1 MTVHVQRFSLCTNT
15 CSNIYHIIFN
25 KDHEFNFTDG
35 IYYGTKTILR
45 SEKKRIPMPL
55 NIKTVI
61 NISEPFRSGS
71 AVVHQTIS
79 FPH

>member
-1 MTVHVQRFSLCTNT
+1 MTVHVQHFSLCTNT
-15 CSNIYHIIFN
+15 CSN
-25 KDHEFNFTDG
+25 KDHEFDFTDD
-35 IYYGTKTILR
+35 IYYGTKMILR

>member
-1 MTVHVQRFSLCTNT
+1 
-15 CSNIYHIIFN
+15 
-25 KDHEFNFTDG
+25 
-35 IYYGTKTILR
+35 
-45 SEKKRIPMPL
+45 MPL

-79 FPH
+79 FPHEKISCMDLFS